1 MEELM
6 SKSLEDLIHEAI
18 EENEKSKYELVEF
31 TK

>member
-6 SKSLEDLIHEAI
+6 NKSLEELIHEAI
-18 EENEKSKYELVEF
+18 EENEKSNYELVEF